1 MTYTPTTDDVR
12 DEWIESGQGSP
23 TVRLHAGAAFHRWLA
38 AHDAEV
44 AAQALRE
51 ATDLPNEVAAL
62 EALPVGTVIRIGT
75 RAYVHT
81 AAWEWVETVTGTAC
95 TAAELDA
102 EAVIIYQPKEES

>member
-23 TVRLHAGAAFHRWLA
+23 TVRLHAGAAFDRWLA

-51 ATDLPNEVAAL
+51 AASAPIPRAAL
-62 EALPVGTVIRIGT
+62 NTRNNGLRQWLRDRADRIERG
-75 RAYVHT
+75 
-81 AAWEWVETVTGTAC
+81 E
-95 TAAELDA
+95 
-102 EAVIIYQPKEES
+102 